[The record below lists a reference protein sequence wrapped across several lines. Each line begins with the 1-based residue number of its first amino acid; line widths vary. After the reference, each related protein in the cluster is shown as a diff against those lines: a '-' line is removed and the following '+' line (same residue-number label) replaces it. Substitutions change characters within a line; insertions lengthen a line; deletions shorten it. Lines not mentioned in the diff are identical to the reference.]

1 VSITPYTET
10 FCADAIVA
18 IAAKAAAIANFFIDF
33 PFLDRD
39 WDVVHASSYLSVSTM
54 ILEKSGDFG

>member
-10 FCADAIVA
+10 FCADAAVA
-18 IAAKAAAIANFFIDF
+18 IAATAAAIANFFIDF

-39 WDVVHASSYLSVSTM
+39 WDAVHASSYLSVLTM
-54 ILEKSGDFG
+54 II